1 MTSPSSWAREA
12 ECLASTVY
20 MHTKSTGPRA
30 VRGTSLHRFLCGH
43 AKAKTDEERAEALEE
58 VDADWRPAA
67 AAIDW
72 SRMPDLNPET
82 GVPELAIAWSPS
94 TGIVRELGRNGAV
107 EHDDLEELLEGDE
120 MGGIIDWCALTAD
133 AVFVTDWK
141 FGYQRLERA
150 EVNHQLRAYSLFAAK
165 LFGREKAIC
174 SYARIFDDGGVSWDI
189 ATMDSLKLDA
199 AESALRQHL
208 KRVEAA
214 RLAYRNSGVIPVP
227 KESGLCR
234 YCPAQNSCH
243 AKVALLQA
251 FMADDPDKAQVL
263 ATLPE
268 PLTQEAAARLW
279 PQLQHASAIIKRL
292 TGNVKDVVRI
302 WGPLKLAN
310 GKILTEVEKPFES
323 IEPEYAR
330 APLKARFGEEAVEAI
345 IKKEESLTKKALDGL
360 LHDNS
365 SHGKKAALKRD
376 VMKELDDAGALRV
389 VVKRAVEEVAPDS
402 KKLKATEE
410 RRQLQAAN
418 AVPPEEPEA
427 A

>member
-67 AAIDW
+67 TAIDW

-189 ATMDSLKLDA
+189 ATMDALKLDA

-234 YCPAQNSCH
+234 YCPAQNSCR
-243 AKVALLQA
+243 AKAALLGSV
-251 FMADDPDKAQVL
+251 MAKDPAKAELL
-263 ATLPE
+263 ARLPE
-268 PLTQEAAARLW
+268 PLTEEAAAELWLQLCSAEQIIARL
-279 PQLQHASAIIKRL
+279 K
-292 TGNVKDVVRI
+292 GNVRDLARI
-302 WGPLKLAN
+302 WGSLKLAN
-310 GKILTEVEKPFES
+310 GNVLAETETTRES
-323 IEPEYAR
+323 IDVDFAR
-330 APLKARFGEEAVEAI
+330 APLVARFGEEAVDQAI
-345 IKKEESLTKKALDGL
+345 VIEKKLTKERLDVLFREHSNYG
-360 LHDNS
+360 
-365 SHGKKAALKRD
+365 GMAKLKRD
-376 VMKELDDAGALRV
+376 VMAEVHEAGGVRTTV
-389 VVKRAVEEVAPDS
+389 IRSVREVAPTS
-402 KKLKATEE
+402 KRLRASNE
-410 RRQLQAAN
+410 
-418 AVPPEEPEA
+418 
-427 A
+427 